1 MKNVKYI
8 VVHCTE
14 TPPTATIEELKR
26 LPEKETGWSLR
37 NTNHFIVAR
46 NGETKWLFKYRKY
59 SDCML
64 NKDCIHI
71 AYIGGI
77 DKEGKPVDNRTQ
89 RQEDALFDKLV
100 ELSTRYPQAEI
111 VGYRDLPGIESTSP
125 CFDVK
130 KWVANYEPDFL
141 ELEYET
147 ELAA

>member
-8 VVHCTE
+8 VVHCTK
-14 TPPTATIEELKR
+14 TPPTATLKELKS

-37 NTNHFIVAR
+37 GTNHFVVAR

-59 SDCML
+59 NDCML
-64 NKDCIHI
+64 NKECIHI

-77 DKEGKPVDNRTQ
+77 VRKENLFNRTQ
-89 RQEDALFDKLV
+89 RQEDALFDTLV
-100 ELSTRYPQAEI
+100 QLSNRYRQAEI
-111 VGYRDLPGIESTSP
+111 VGYKDLPGIQSASR

-130 KWVANYEPDFL
+130 KWLANYEPDFVDL
-141 ELEYET
+141 ENET